1 MTIKISSRTVIN
13 RQQTEVWNFIANF
26 DNAPLWMPGVNLVK
40 QLDEGELGR
49 GSTLQF
55 ELRDGS
61 DQQLVSYWEPGKSFT
76 LSYDQASNSSD
87 STYKLESQADK
98 TVLNLDIS
106 LKTQGV
112 RLLLLPFTIWSIKSN
127 ASKRLENI
135 KRSLEVDSNQV

>member
-87 STYKLESQADK
+87 SSYKLESQADK

>member
-55 ELRDGS
+55 DLRDGS